1 MDLGVDAGVFTIYA
15 AAIAAIFLLGRILL
29 IPIKV
34 LLKLVVNSVVGG
46 AFLVLLNIAGSAS
59 GIVMPVNIIT
69 AVIAG
74 LLGLPGVAGL
84 VIFFNGFA

>member
-1 MDLGVDAGVFTIYA
+1 MDLGVEAGVFTIYA

>member
-1 MDLGVDAGVFTIYA
+1 MDLGVEAGVFTIYA

-29 IPIKV
+29 IPIKI
-34 LLKLVVNSVVGG
+34 LLKLMVNSVVGG